1 MAAKA
6 KTTRRKKAAPRSRG
20 LAADKLTGEAPDS
33 LHDLAEAVE
42 ADSGTVIGM
51 YRDPL
56 GGNWQLFAGLP
67 IGAVQPTPFQRDLSD
82 THVGKLATAVDKL
95 DRFLDPIIVVRSG
108 DGQYWTP
115 NGHHRLAAMRKL
127 GAKSI
132 TTLIVPEEELAY
144 RILALNTEK
153 AHNLKE
159 RSLEVIRMAHEL
171 SMLYPRP
178 ERSFEAEFEEAPL
191 LTLGIC
197 YQTKPRFAGSA
208 FHAVLK
214 RIDRFLT
221 AKLPDA
227 LEIREGR
234 AARVLELD
242 AKVNVAID
250 GLKARGFESPYLR
263 TFVVAR
269 INPLRWKRGATG
281 DFDPIMDKMLDAI
294 EAFDVEKIRLDQ
306 VRAG

>member
-1 MAAKA
+1 
-6 KTTRRKKAAPRSRG
+6 
-20 LAADKLTGEAPDS
+20 
-33 LHDLAEAVE
+33 
-42 ADSGTVIGM
+42 
-51 YRDPL
+51 
-56 GGNWQLFAGLP
+56 
-67 IGAVQPTPFQRDLSD
+67 
-82 THVGKLATAVDKL
+82 
-95 DRFLDPIIVVRSG
+95 
-108 DGQYWTP
+108 
-115 NGHHRLAAMRKL
+115 
-127 GAKSI
+127 
-132 TTLIVPEEELAY
+132 
-144 RILALNTEK
+144 
-153 AHNLKE
+153 
-159 RSLEVIRMAHEL
+159 
-171 SMLYPRP
+171 MLYPRP

-242 AKVNVAID
+242 AKVNMAID

-294 EAFDVEKIRLDQ
+294 ENFDVATVRMDQ
-306 VRAG
+306 LAR